1 MSGKLNA
8 GLWVSGIVRLAQAQ
22 GDFAT
27 IAKKGDETA
36 GQVILVAR
44 RRNGHVQVY
53 QRTMNSRGDYSWTVA
68 IESSPEES
76 DKVDDFLDRQ
86 RRYDPDLWIVDLD
99 TENPERF
106 VVDGLI

>member
-8 GLWVSGIVRLAQAQ
+8 GLWVGAIVRLAQSR

-53 QRTMNSRGDYSWTVA
+53 SRTMNSRGDYSWTIA
-68 IESSPEES
+68 IEAPAEELG
-76 DKVDDFLDRQ
+76 KVNDYLGRQ

-99 TENPERF
+99 TDNPERF
-106 VVDGLI
+106 VVDELI

>member
-8 GLWVSGIVRLAQAQ
+8 GLWVGGLIRMAQAA

-36 GQVILVAR
+36 GQVLLVAR

-53 QRTMNSRGDYSWTVA
+53 SRTMNSRGDYSWTVA
-68 IESSPEES
+68 VESHGEELG
-76 DKVDDFLDRQ
+76 KVNDYLDRQ
-86 RRYDPDLWIVDLD
+86 RRFDPDLWIVDLD
-99 TENPERF
+99 TDNPERF
-106 VVDGLI
+106 VVDELI

>member
-8 GLWVSGIVRLAQAQ
+8 GIWVSALIRMAQAA

-36 GQVILVAR
+36 GQVLLVAR

-53 QRTMNSRGDYSWTVA
+53 SRTMNSRGDYSWTVA
-68 IESSPEES
+68 VES
-76 DKVDDFLDRQ
+76 DAEELGKVNDYLERQ
-86 RRYDPDLWIVDLD
+86 QRYDPDLWIVDLD
-99 TENPERF
+99 TDNPERF
-106 VVDGLI
+106 VVDELI

>member
-8 GLWVSGIVRLAQAQ
+8 RLWVNAIVRMAAAG

-44 RRNGHVQVY
+44 RRNDHVQVY
-53 QRTMNSRGDYSWTVA
+53 TRTMNSRGDYSWTVA
-68 IESSPEES
+68 VASPPEELG
-76 DKVDDFLDRQ
+76 KVNEYLDRQ

-106 VVDGLI
+106 VVDELI

>member
-8 GLWVSGIVRLAQAQ
+8 GVWVSAIVRLAQAN

-36 GQVILVAR
+36 GQIILVAR

-53 QRTMNSRGDYSWTVA
+53 SRTMNSRGDYSWTVA
-68 IESSPEES
+68 IASPPEES
-76 DKVDDFLDRQ
+76 IKVNDYLDRQ

-99 TENPERF
+99 TDNPERF

>member
-1 MSGKLNA
+1 MSSGLSA
-8 GLWVSGIVRLAQAQ
+8 GIWVSGLVRMAQAA

-36 GQVILVAR
+36 GQVLLVAR

-53 QRTMNSRGDYSWTVA
+53 SRTMNSRGSYNWTLAAESRPDELAKVNDYL
-68 IESSPEES
+68 
-76 DKVDDFLDRQ
+76 DKQ

-99 TENPERF
+99 TDNPERF
-106 VVDGLI
+106 VVDELI